1 MRKLALICSIVVSV
15 TLLAG
20 CGNKNIENVVDEN
33 SKQKVE
39 DQNIDL
45 QNEKDN
51 SDKISEKNDEK
62 KLEKENLNKN
72 NDNKSND
79 DKTIEKNSEGKNSTS
94 QDKKQEE
101 ESKITMFKIYYY
113 DVIEDK
119 VLEENKK
126 LGNGEKIT
134 EDLILKELKS
144 KNLIKNTVKI
154 NKIEKRDNV
163 AIIDFNADFINT
175 DLGSSVESKNLECI
189 AKTFLNALNLDK
201 LKITVEGKAYS
212 SGHIILEDNHYFT
225 K

>member
-1 MRKLALICSIVVSV
+1 MKKLALICSIVISV

-20 CGNKNIENVVDEN
+20 CVNKNNENVVNEN

-39 DQNIDL
+39 DNQNIDL
-45 QNEKDN
+45 RNEKDN
-51 SDKISEKNDEK
+51 SEEINKKDEEK
-62 KLEKENLNKN
+62 KLEKKDIKN
-72 NDNKSND
+72 NDNKA
-79 DKTIEKNSEGKNSTS
+79 IEKNSEGENITT
-94 QDKKQEE
+94 QDKKQEDN
-101 ESKITMFKIYYY
+101 KITMFKIYYY

-119 VLEENKK
+119 ILEEDKK
-126 LGNGEKIT
+126 IENGEKIT
-134 EDLILKELKS
+134 EDLILKELQS

-163 AIIDFNADFINT
+163 AIIDFNNDFINT
-175 DLGSSVESKNLECI
+175 DLGSAVESKNLECI

-201 LKITVEGKAYS
+201 LKITVEGKSYS